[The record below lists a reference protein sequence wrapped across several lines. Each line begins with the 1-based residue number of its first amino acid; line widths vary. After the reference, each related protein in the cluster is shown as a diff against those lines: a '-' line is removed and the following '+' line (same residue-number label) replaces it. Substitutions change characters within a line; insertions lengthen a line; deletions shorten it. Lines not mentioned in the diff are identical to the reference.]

1 MFKNMVIYVKNNIGK
16 YLFSCLPVFLYLLL
30 KFHEAIE
37 DFLVGFAD
45 TTEVATEAVFVE
57 TILCFD
63 IPKAA
68 SVGTE
73 FVAQHECAIFEATK
87 FSFEIDQD
95 NIEACKQWY
104 Q

>member
-1 MFKNMVIYVKNNIGK
+1 MLKKNR
-16 YLFSCLPVFLYLLL
+16 LL

-37 DFLVGFAD
+37 DFLVGFTD

-57 TILCFD
+57 TILCLY
-63 IPKAA
+63 IPKATC
-68 SVGTE
+68 VRTE

-87 FSFEIDQD
+87 FGFEIDQN